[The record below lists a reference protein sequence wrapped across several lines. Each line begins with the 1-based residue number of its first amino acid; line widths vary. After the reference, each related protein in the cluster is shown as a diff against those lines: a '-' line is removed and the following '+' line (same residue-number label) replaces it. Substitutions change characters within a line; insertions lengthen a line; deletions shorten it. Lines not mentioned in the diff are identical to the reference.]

1 MATKTT
7 REGHSV
13 LTPPGSPAPAKQPT
27 FAVGIG
33 EVHIEQPP
41 HVTDLANL
49 EVSFERAL
57 GLIWMAFQPIVYPDR
72 RVFAYEALLRS
83 SDAELKFPDVLLDAA
98 EKLSRLEKLSRIIRR
113 KVAKTFADEPEE
125 RGLLFVNL
133 HALDLMDKALL
144 SRFSPLA
151 KISQRVVLEITERAS
166 LENVDDVR
174 YRVAELHEMGYRIAI
189 DDLGAGHSRMNQF
202 TPLDTDF
209 VKLDMSLV
217 RDVDSHP
224 VKQQL
229 VASVTRLCRDQ
240 GILVIGE
247 GVETE
252 AEERVLVDLGCD
264 LLQGYLIA
272 KPGPPFPAI
281 N

>member
-1 MATKTT
+1 MGT
-7 REGHSV
+7 
-13 LTPPGSPAPAKQPT
+13 
-27 FAVGIG
+27 G
-33 EVHIEQPP
+33 EVKVEQPA

-49 EVSFERAL
+49 EVSFERAVKQ
-57 GLIWMAFQPIVYPDR
+57 IWMAFQPIVYPDR

-83 SDAELKFPDVLLDAA
+83 NDHELKYPDVLLDAA
-98 EKLSRLEKLSRIIRR
+98 EKLCRLEKLSRTIRLE
-113 KVAKTFADEPEE
+113 VAKTFASEPEE

-133 HALDLMDKALL
+133 HALDLLDKALS

-151 KISQRVVLEITERAS
+151 KISKRVVLEITERAS
-166 LENVDDVR
+166 LDNVRDIR
-174 YRVAELHEMGYRIAI
+174 YRVAELREMGYRIAI

-229 VASVTRLCRDQ
+229 VASVTQLCKDQ

-252 AEERVLVDLGCD
+252 AEERVLIDLGCD

-272 KPGPPFPAI
+272 RPGPPFPSI